1 MEPIADWL
9 NTLDHKSRVQIL
21 AAVSLLEEQ
30 GPDLKRP
37 IVGKIKGSSLI
48 PSMKELRPGSSGRS
62 EIRILFVFDP
72 KRKAIMLV
80 GGDKQRKWD
89 KWYRKAIP
97 MSYTPERFMADSGI
111 TRDEVEAEKRRML
124 EEIRLYELKEA
135 RKAEHVT
142 QKRLAQALGV
152 SQKRISV
159 IESGDVDH
167 IKVDTLKRYL
177 EGIGGTLHV
186 TASLPGGKELR
197 LV

>member
-1 MEPIADWL
+1 
-9 NTLDHKSRVQIL
+9 
-21 AAVSLLEEQ
+21 
-30 GPDLKRP
+30 
-37 IVGKIKGSSLI
+37 
-48 PSMKELRPGSSGRS
+48 
-62 EIRILFVFDP
+62 
-72 KRKAIMLV
+72 
-80 GGDKQRKWD
+80 
-89 KWYRKAIP
+89 

-124 EEIRLYELKEA
+124 EEIRLYEL
-135 RKAEHVT
+135 KAEHVT

>member
-1 MEPIADWL
+1 
-9 NTLDHKSRVQIL
+9 
-21 AAVSLLEEQ
+21 
-30 GPDLKRP
+30 
-37 IVGKIKGSSLI
+37 
-48 PSMKELRPGSSGRS
+48 
-62 EIRILFVFDP
+62 
-72 KRKAIMLV
+72 
-80 GGDKQRKWD
+80 
-89 KWYRKAIP
+89 

-142 QKRLAQALGV
+142 QKRLAQATGV

>member
-1 MEPIADWL
+1 
-9 NTLDHKSRVQIL
+9 
-21 AAVSLLEEQ
+21 
-30 GPDLKRP
+30 
-37 IVGKIKGSSLI
+37 
-48 PSMKELRPGSSGRS
+48 
-62 EIRILFVFDP
+62 
-72 KRKAIMLV
+72 
-80 GGDKQRKWD
+80 
-89 KWYRKAIP
+89 

-177 EGIGGTLHV
+177 EGIAEHCTSPPPCPEARSCGSSETRIRRH
-186 TASLPGGKELR
+186 PR
-197 LV
+197 LVGARRKIMKVPMPFRAHGPRPCRIGRGSFRA

>member
-1 MEPIADWL
+1 
-9 NTLDHKSRVQIL
+9 
-21 AAVSLLEEQ
+21 
-30 GPDLKRP
+30 
-37 IVGKIKGSSLI
+37 
-48 PSMKELRPGSSGRS
+48 
-62 EIRILFVFDP
+62 
-72 KRKAIMLV
+72 
-80 GGDKQRKWD
+80 
-89 KWYRKAIP
+89 

-111 TRDEVEAEKRRML
+111 TRDEVEAEKRRMW
-124 EEIRLYELKEA
+124 EEIRLKEA

>member
-1 MEPIADWL
+1 MMLELEAVIAALKAYRARLKADGKL
-9 NTLDHKSRVQIL
+9 LKAMAVARRSRLVRALRDIGGPFPFDTAQIAIRQRAPVEFVFEV
-21 AAVSLLEEQ
+21 AAVVIS
-30 GPDLKRP
+30 RCHH
-37 IVGKIKGSSLI
+37 
-48 PSMKELRPGSSGRS
+48 M
-62 EIRILFVFDP
+62 
-72 KRKAIMLV
+72 
-80 GGDKQRKWD
+80 
-89 KWYRKAIP
+89 
-97 MSYTPERFMADSGI
+97 TC
-111 TRDEVEAEKRRML
+111 RDVEGAAVDAQQAAA
-124 EEIRLYELKEA
+124 KEA

>member
-1 MEPIADWL
+1 
-9 NTLDHKSRVQIL
+9 
-21 AAVSLLEEQ
+21 
-30 GPDLKRP
+30 
-37 IVGKIKGSSLI
+37 
-48 PSMKELRPGSSGRS
+48 
-62 EIRILFVFDP
+62 
-72 KRKAIMLV
+72 
-80 GGDKQRKWD
+80 
-89 KWYRKAIP
+89 

-152 SQKRISV
+152 SQKRIS
-159 IESGDVDH
+159 DVDH

>member
-1 MEPIADWL
+1 
-9 NTLDHKSRVQIL
+9 
-21 AAVSLLEEQ
+21 
-30 GPDLKRP
+30 
-37 IVGKIKGSSLI
+37 
-48 PSMKELRPGSSGRS
+48 
-62 EIRILFVFDP
+62 
-72 KRKAIMLV
+72 
-80 GGDKQRKWD
+80 
-89 KWYRKAIP
+89 

-167 IKVDTLKRYL
+167 IKVDTLKRYQ
-177 EGIGGTLHV
+177 T
-186 TASLPGGKELR
+186 SLNPSKKVFPIKPIAVRVKTPTPALIVLSVGLCII
-197 LV
+197 

>member
-1 MEPIADWL
+1 
-9 NTLDHKSRVQIL
+9 
-21 AAVSLLEEQ
+21 
-30 GPDLKRP
+30 
-37 IVGKIKGSSLI
+37 
-48 PSMKELRPGSSGRS
+48 
-62 EIRILFVFDP
+62 
-72 KRKAIMLV
+72 MLV

-89 KWYRKAIP
+89 KWYRKAIPEAERRYLVWLEERYWKGDGP

>member
-1 MEPIADWL
+1 
-9 NTLDHKSRVQIL
+9 
-21 AAVSLLEEQ
+21 
-30 GPDLKRP
+30 
-37 IVGKIKGSSLI
+37 
-48 PSMKELRPGSSGRS
+48 
-62 EIRILFVFDP
+62 
-72 KRKAIMLV
+72 
-80 GGDKQRKWD
+80 
-89 KWYRKAIP
+89 

-111 TRDEVEAEKRRML
+111 TRDEVEAEKRRMWA
-124 EEIRLYELKEA
+124 EIRLYEA

>member
-1 MEPIADWL
+1 
-9 NTLDHKSRVQIL
+9 
-21 AAVSLLEEQ
+21 
-30 GPDLKRP
+30 
-37 IVGKIKGSSLI
+37 
-48 PSMKELRPGSSGRS
+48 
-62 EIRILFVFDP
+62 
-72 KRKAIMLV
+72 
-80 GGDKQRKWD
+80 
-89 KWYRKAIP
+89 
-97 MSYTPERFMADSGI
+97 MSYTPERFMAASGI
-111 TRDEVEAEKRRML
+111 TRDEVAAEKRRML
-124 EEIRLYELKEA
+124 EELRLYELKEA

>member
-1 MEPIADWL
+1 
-9 NTLDHKSRVQIL
+9 
-21 AAVSLLEEQ
+21 
-30 GPDLKRP
+30 
-37 IVGKIKGSSLI
+37 
-48 PSMKELRPGSSGRS
+48 
-62 EIRILFVFDP
+62 
-72 KRKAIMLV
+72 
-80 GGDKQRKWD
+80 
-89 KWYRKAIP
+89 

-135 RKAEHVT
+135 RKA
-142 QKRLAQALGV
+142 